1 MAVNHIPSAT
11 SSVATIPSAGF
22 ASVTAGSATA
32 SAAGV
37 VSSTSLG
44 ASATAGALVSSAIVL
59 VVLMWHGV
67 VSTRKGDSGSRITL
81 SRRQARRQYRVVD
94 G

>member
-1 MAVNHIPSAT
+1 MAVNHKPSAT
-11 SSVATIPSAGF
+11 PSVAIIPSSAGF

-37 VSSTSLG
+37 DSSTSLG
-44 ASATAGALVSSAIVL
+44 ASATAGALVSSAIVS

-67 VSTRKGDSGSRITL
+67 VSTRKGGSGSRITL
-81 SRRQARRQYRVVD
+81 SRCQARRH
-94 G
+94 